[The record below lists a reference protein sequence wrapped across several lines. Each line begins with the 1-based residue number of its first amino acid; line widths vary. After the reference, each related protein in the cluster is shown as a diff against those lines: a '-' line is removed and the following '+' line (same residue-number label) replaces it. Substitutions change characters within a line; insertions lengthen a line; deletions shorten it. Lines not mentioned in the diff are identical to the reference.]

1 MKHLKF
7 LLAALVLLGHSFVYA
22 QKTLYVDNKLQHIS
36 SDYFTTLQAA
46 IDVAKNGD
54 IVLIEAS
61 PTTYGSIKINKKAI
75 TLVGAGHHPKNQNG
89 LTVLIDNIDFTDTT
103 KNVIIDGLV
112 LNRINPNKTLWLR
125 KITIRNCQI
134 NKSID
139 FGDAASE
146 WLLTSNIFQENC
158 SISSDVE
165 DDIANLTFANN
176 FFFKPTIGPLG
187 TNQNV
192 RFSNNLFSGSEIGT
206 RTFAFKNFRNVV
218 IENNLFFHINA
229 FEDAQPF
236 NTFID

>member
-1 MKHLKF
+1 MRTIKMISVA
-7 LLAALVLLGHSFVYA
+7 LLLLGQMVSYA
-22 QKTLYVDNKLQHIS
+22 QRTFYVDNKLQHIS

-61 PTTYGSIKINKKAI
+61 PTTYGSIKINKKGI

-103 KNVIIDGLV
+103 KNVTFDGLV
-112 LNRINPNKTLWLR
+112 LNRINPNKALWLR
-125 KITIRNCQI
+125 KFTIRNCQI

-139 FGDAASE
+139 LGDAASE

-176 FFFKPTIGPLG
+176 FFFK
-187 TNQNV
+187 N
-192 RFSNNLFSGSEIGT
+192 RFGAT
-206 RTFAFKNFRNVV
+206 
-218 IENNLFFHINA
+218 
-229 FEDAQPF
+229 
-236 NTFID
+236 